1 MTSHTEYVK
10 DQTEDQLEHLIQVA
24 TQRLEVL
31 QQGGWTRLWV
41 VADYCNK
48 GWFAQDEYA
57 QATEFLGI
65 LARAHAKAGKPFE
78 LSIEQGKCRPA
89 EAAGLFAE
97 TRAESARMAKLLAA

>member
-1 MTSHTEYVK
+1 MTSHTDYIK
-10 DQTEDQLEHLIQVA
+10 DQSEEQLEHLIQVA

-48 GWFAQDEYA
+48 GWFPQDQYT
-57 QATEFLGI
+57 QATDFLGM
-65 LARAHAKAGKPFE
+65 LARAHAKEGKPFE

-89 EAAGLFAE
+89 EAPTLFAE
-97 TRAESARMAKLLAA
+97 TRAEIARLAKLLA